1 MKKGNLVLTRHVGQS
16 ISITTNKNIS
26 PMTPI
31 GEVLDE
37 ILITPVR
44 IRGGQIK
51 IIINA
56 DRNLSVMR
64 TELIDGQQ

>member
-1 MKKGNLVLTRHVGQS
+1 MKKGNLVLTRNVGQS
-16 ISITTNKNIS
+16 ISITPHESID

-31 GEVLDE
+31 GEIFDE

-44 IRGGQIK
+44 IQGGQIK

-56 DRNLSVMR
+56 DRKLSIIR
-64 TELIDGQQ
+64 TELIK